1 MRRWFWISSLL
12 ISEDEEGSARCHREG
27 EEGEADAD
35 LLRQTARVAGAEDD
49 VELEQE
55 LGPGLLN
62 TDRD

>member
-35 LLRQTARVAGAEDD
+35 LLVHTARVAGAQDD
-49 VELEQE
+49 VELEQK
-55 LGPGLLN
+55 LRPRLLN